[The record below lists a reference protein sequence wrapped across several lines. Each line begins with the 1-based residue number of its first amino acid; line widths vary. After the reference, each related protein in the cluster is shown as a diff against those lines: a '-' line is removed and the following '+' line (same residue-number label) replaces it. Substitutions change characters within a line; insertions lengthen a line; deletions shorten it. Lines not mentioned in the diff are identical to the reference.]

1 MIKKV
6 EISHKTV
13 IFTVFFLLGLWFL
26 YFIKDIILQFFI
38 SLVIMASFNPIVTKL
53 TKFKVPRVISVFLVY
68 LIFFVILG
76 FAVYAIIPALVVQT
90 ASFVSNLP
98 KYLDNLGV
106 PTVLRER
113 VLSEF
118 LVQIGGLPNQIAK
131 ASISVFS
138 NALGVF
144 TVLIFAFYLLL
155 SRDKFDDVLAVFT
168 GEDKKRQ
175 ISEIIDKMEEK
186 LGGWARGELILMT
199 IIGTFT
205 YVGLTLLAI
214 PFALPLAILAG
225 IFEIIPIIGPTVSA
239 IPSVI
244 IGFGISPITGV
255 AVASLA
261 FLIQQVE
268 NYFFVPKIMQ
278 KSVGVNPI
286 VTLLSLAVGF
296 RLSGILGGL
305 IAIPVVITLQVFLK
319 EYLASK
325 E

>member
-13 IFTVFFLLGLWFL
+13 VFTALFLLGLWFL
-26 YFIKDIILQFFI
+26 YFIKDIILQLFI
-38 SLVIMASFNPIVTKL
+38 SLIIMASFNPIVTKL
-53 TKFKVPRVISVFLVY
+53 TKFRIPRVLSVILVY
-68 LIFFVILG
+68 LFFFVVLS
-76 FAVYAIIPALVVQT
+76 FAVYAIAPALVVQT
-90 ASFVSNLP
+90 ASFISNLP
-98 KYLDNLGV
+98 RYLDNLGV
-106 PTVLRER
+106 PAVLREK

-155 SRDKFDDVLAVFT
+155 SRDKFDDVLATFT

-186 LGGWARGELILMT
+186 LGGWARGELILMS
-199 IIGTFT
+199 IIAIFMFI
-205 YVGLTLLAI
+205 GLTLLAI

-244 IGFGISPITGV
+244 IGFGISPITGI

-268 NYFFVPKIMQ
+268 NYVFVPKIMQ
-278 KSVGVNPI
+278 KSVGVNPLI
-286 VTLLSLAVGF
+286 TLLSLTVGF

-305 IAIPVVITLQVFLK
+305 IAIPVVITIEVLLK

>member
-1 MIKKV
+1 MMKKV

-26 YFIKDIILQFFI
+26 YIIKDIILQFFI
-38 SLVIMASFNPIVTKL
+38 SLIIMASFNPVVTKL
-53 TKFKVPRVISVFLVY
+53 TKFKIPRVLSVFLVY
-68 LIFFVILG
+68 LFFFVILG

-175 ISEIIDKMEEK
+175 ISDMIDKLEEK

-199 IIGTFT
+199 VIGVFT
-205 YVGLTLLAI
+205 YIGLTLLAI

-255 AVASLA
+255 AAASLA

-268 NYFFVPKIMQ
+268 NYVFVPKIMQ

-286 VTLLSLAVGF
+286 ITLLSLAVGF

-305 IAIPVVITLQVFLK
+305 IAIPVVISIQVLLK
-319 EYLASK
+319 EYLTSK

>member
-38 SLVIMASFNPIVTKL
+38 SLVIMASFNPIVTRL
-53 TKFKVPRVISVFLVY
+53 TKFRIPKVISVLLVY
-68 LIFFVILG
+68 LVFFVILG

-106 PTVLRER
+106 PMVLRER

-138 NALGVF
+138 NVIGVF

-155 SRDKFDDVLAVFT
+155 SRDKFDDVIAVFM

-175 ISEIIDKMEEK
+175 ISEMIDKLEEK

-199 IIGTFT
+199 IIGTLT
-205 YVGLTLLAI
+205 YIGLTLLAI

-239 IPSVI
+239 IPSVV

-255 AVASLA
+255 AAASLA

-268 NYFFVPKIMQ
+268 NYVFVPKIMQ

-286 VTLLSLAVGF
+286 ITLLSLAVGF

-305 IAIPVVITLQVFLK
+305 IAIPVVITIQVLLK

>member
-38 SLVIMASFNPIVTKL
+38 SLVIMASFNPIVTRL
-53 TKFKVPRVISVFLVY
+53 TKFRIPKVISVLLVY
-68 LIFFVILG
+68 LVFFVILG

-106 PTVLRER
+106 PMVLRER

-138 NALGVF
+138 NVIGVF

-155 SRDKFDDVLAVFT
+155 SRDKFDDVIAVFT

-175 ISEIIDKMEEK
+175 ISEMIDKLEEK

-199 IIGTFT
+199 IIGTLT
-205 YVGLTLLAI
+205 YIGLTLLAI

-239 IPSVI
+239 IPSVV

-255 AVASLA
+255 AAASLA

-268 NYFFVPKIMQ
+268 NYVFVPKIMQ

-286 VTLLSLAVGF
+286 ITLLSLAVGF

-305 IAIPVVITLQVFLK
+305 IAIPVVITIQVLLK